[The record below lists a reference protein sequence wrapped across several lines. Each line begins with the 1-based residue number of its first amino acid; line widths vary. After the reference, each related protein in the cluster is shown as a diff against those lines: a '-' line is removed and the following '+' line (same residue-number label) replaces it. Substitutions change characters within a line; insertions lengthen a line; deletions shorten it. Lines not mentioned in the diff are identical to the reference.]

1 MNDFNSDNGN
11 NSIAQKFKEV
21 FTKIITSV
29 FDLRNLVR
37 LLELFLLLVFK
48 ALYGK
53 QPVFTW

>member
-1 MNDFNSDNGN
+1 MNDFNPDNGN